1 MRHALEN
8 QIRVI
13 HVNQLGVILKHSTEA
28 TGGDHLEILASEL
41 SAELTNRAL
50 HTAQERVIQ
59 TGLHAG
65 LGVGAQNRIRSR
77 NFHFRQLGRISPQ
90 SGRTG
95 TDAGG
100 DDAGIDHALV
110 AHVRERGGGAE
121 ISHQHWAAILVI
133 GTGAVGQNIRTQR
146 FRIVNAHVHTGL
158 DARSHHHRINVE
170 EFDDGRTEGVHHF
183 RHHRTD
189 DHIVHIGWLKT
200 AHSQEFSQKQPILIR
215 RMVGFGGDA
224 VGAGDG
230 IAIQK
235 AQHDVRIADINGDQ
249 HDNPPDSRWISCAIL
264 QSHGYDGLRWST
276 QRGGQP

>member
-1 MRHALEN
+1 M
-8 QIRVI
+8 
-13 HVNQLGVILKHSTEA
+13 
-28 TGGDHLEILASEL
+28 
-41 SAELTNRAL
+41 
-50 HTAQERVIQ
+50 
-59 TGLHAG
+59 
-65 LGVGAQNRIRSR
+65 
-77 NFHFRQLGRISPQ
+77 
-90 SGRTG
+90 
-95 TDAGG
+95 
-100 DDAGIDHALV
+100 
-110 AHVRERGGGAE
+110 RERGGGAE

-249 HDNPPDSRWISCAIL
+249 HDTPPDSRWISCAIL